1 MLRDG
6 MTLLFRATIHY
17 RTCLQRMIYC
27 LHSKVSEANQRLKA
41 WSFFRFA
48 TTIRFWRQSPPECCL
63 GRLKTRVVRGFIFR
77 LGIGPIRVR
86 CIGLTCIFFVKL
98 ILVGRQRVSS
108 QLIGRDVEMKYLP
121 SWLERVLTRL
131 DGFSRKKP
139 VTTNQLLLPG

>member
-1 MLRDG
+1 
-6 MTLLFRATIHY
+6 MTLLFRETIHY

-63 GRLKTRVVRGFIFR
+63 GRLKTRMVRGFIFR
-77 LGIGPIRVR
+77 LGNGPTRVR
-86 CIGLTCIFFVKL
+86 CIRLTCIFFV
-98 ILVGRQRVSS
+98 LVGRQRISS
-108 QLIGRDVEMKYLP
+108 QLTGRGVVMKYLS
-121 SWLERVLTRL
+121 SWLERDLTRL

>member
-1 MLRDG
+1 

-63 GRLKTRVVRGFIFR
+63 GRLKTRVVRIYFQTWDWSDKSPVYKVTLFI
-77 LGIGPIRVR
+77 LCEIGP
-86 CIGLTCIFFVKL
+86 GWETKSF
-98 ILVGRQRVSS
+98 
-108 QLIGRDVEMKYLP
+108 
-121 SWLERVLTRL
+121 
-131 DGFSRKKP
+131 
-139 VTTNQLLLPG
+139 VTTYRAWLRDEMSV